1 MLKDVANIVRGLS
14 ADAVEKANSGHPGLP
29 LGCAEIGA
37 VLFAEKMN
45 YFSEEPDWINRDRL
59 ILSAGHGSMLLYSF
73 LHLAGYEVSMEDI
86 KNFRQVDSST
96 PGHPEHG
103 DTPGVEA
110 TTGPLGQ
117 GFSNA
122 VGMAL
127 SEKLL
132 AERFNRDSLNI
143 IDHYTYTLL
152 GDGCMMEGIT
162 SEAASFA
169 GHLGLEKLIAIYDD
183 NKISIGGGTEI
194 AFTESVADRF
204 KAYNWQVIEGIDG
217 HDVNQVRRAI
227 EEGKANQEQPT
238 LIIARTHIGYGAPK
252 KQDTADVHGAP
263 LGKEDLEGMKKFLGL
278 PLDEEF
284 YISPEVADF
293 FEELKL
299 TKKAKYEEWKERYNT
314 WSLKYPG
321 LKQELNQF
329 FSGKT
334 PKEALEMLNNYP
346 LEADEKVATRKSSG
360 EILNRLAE
368 YIPNL
373 IGGSADLSPSTKTYL
388 GSHEEIQKRRFE
400 GRNIRFGVREHGM
413 AGIANGISLHGGF
426 RPFVSTFLVFSDYM
440 RPSIR
445 MAAIMKQPVIYIFT
459 HDSIYVG
466 EDGPTHEPVEHLESL
481 RLIPNLKVLRP
492 ADTQEVA
499 KAWIETLEN
508 REGPTALILTRQGVP
523 LIKDKKDVEQFSK
536 GGYVIVKDEK
546 EQVTLIA
553 SGSEVSLGLEV
564 RRALREK
571 GIASRLVS
579 IPDREVFEK
588 QTQSYQKEVLGS
600 SRNLRVLIEAGVK
613 SGWYRLLSEN
623 DLMITME
630 TYGASGPGTQVAEKF
645 GFDSGVI
652 TERVLDKLRGDDNG
666 V

>member
-1 MLKDVANIVRGLS
+1 MLKNVANIVRGLS
-14 ADAVEKANSGHPGLP
+14 ADAVERANSGHPGLP

-37 VLFAEKMN
+37 VLYGENLN
-45 YFSEEPDWINRDRL
+45 YNPEEPNWINRDRL

-73 LHLAGYEVSMEDI
+73 LHLTGYDVSMDDI
-86 KNFRQVDSST
+86 KNFRQVDSKT

-132 AERFNRDSLNI
+132 SEKFNRASLSI
-143 IDHYTYTLL
+143 IDHYTYTIL

-162 SEAASFA
+162 SEAASLA

-204 KAYNWQVIEGIDG
+204 KAYNWQVIEDVDG
-217 HDVNQVRRAI
+217 HDLDQIRRAI
-227 EEGKANQEQPT
+227 EEGKANKEQPT
-238 LIIARTHIGYGAPK
+238 LILARTHIGYGAPT

-263 LGKEDLEGMKKFLGL
+263 LGKEDLVGMKKFLGL
-278 PLDEEF
+278 PVEEEF
-284 YISPEVADF
+284 YISPEVSNY
-293 FEELKL
+293 FEELKQA
-299 TKKAKYEEWKERYNT
+299 KKMKYQDWEEIFNT

-321 LKQELNQF
+321 LKKELKQF
-329 FSGKT
+329 LSRET
-334 PKEALEMLNNYP
+334 PPKALELLNNYP
-346 LEADEKVATRKSSG
+346 LDEKGKVATRKSSG
-360 EILNRLAE
+360 EILNLLADI
-368 YIPNL
+368 IPNL

-388 GSHEEIQKRRFE
+388 DNYEEIQKKQFN
-400 GRNIRFGVREHGM
+400 GRNIRFGVREHAM
-413 AGIANGISLHGGF
+413 AGVANGISLYGGF

-445 MAAIMKQPVIYIFT
+445 MAAIMKQPVIFIFT

-466 EDGPTHEPVEHLESL
+466 EDGPTHEPIEHLESL

-492 ADTQEVA
+492 GDTEEVA
-499 KAWIETLEN
+499 KSWVEALEH
-508 REGPTALILTRQGVP
+508 REGPTALILSRQGLP
-523 LIKDKKDVEQFSK
+523 LIEDKFDISAFSK
-536 GGYVIVKDEK
+536 GGYVVAEDPGEK
-546 EQVTLIA
+546 ITLMA
-553 SGSEVSLGLEV
+553 TGSEVSLALEV
-564 RRALREK
+564 KQRLKDE
-571 GIASRLVS
+571 GILSRLVS
-579 IPDREVFEK
+579 IPDRKTFEE
-588 QTQSYQKEVLGS
+588 QSQEYIQEVLGDPAQ
-600 SRNLRVLIEAGVK
+600 LRVLMEAGVK
-613 SGWYRLLSEN
+613 SGWYRLLEEK

-630 TYGASGPGTQVAEKF
+630 TYGASGPGDEVGKKF
-645 GFDSGVI
+645 GFEAKNI
-652 TERVLDKLRGDDNG
+652 TERILAKIKGG
-666 V
+666 Q

>member
-1 MLKDVANIVRGLS
+1 MLNNVANIVRGLS

-37 VLFAEKMN
+37 VLFGESLN
-45 YFSEEPDWINRDRL
+45 YNPEEPNWINRDRL

-73 LHLAGYEVSMEDI
+73 LHLTGYDVSLDDL
-86 KNFRQVDSST
+86 KNFRQVDSIT

-103 DTPGVEA
+103 DTSGVEA

-132 AERFNRDSLNI
+132 SEKFNRDSLSI
-143 IDHYTYTLL
+143 FDHYTYTIL

-204 KAYNWQVIEGIDG
+204 KAYDWHVIEDVDG
-217 HDVNQVRRAI
+217 HDLDQVRRAI

-238 LIIARTHIGYGAPK
+238 LILARTHIGYGAPT

-263 LGKEDLEGMKKFLGL
+263 LGKEDLIGMKKYLGL
-278 PLDEEF
+278 PEDEEF
-284 YISPEVADF
+284 YISPEVVDY
-293 FEELKL
+293 FEELKQG
-299 TKKAKYEEWKERYNT
+299 KKMKYGDWKEIFDT

-321 LKQELNQF
+321 LKNELNQYL
-329 FSGKT
+329 SQEIPSKAM
-334 PKEALEMLNNYP
+334 ELLNNYP
-346 LEADEKVATRKSSG
+346 QDAKGKVATRKSSG
-360 EILNRLAE
+360 EVLNLLAE
-368 YIPNL
+368 FIPNI

-388 GSHEEIQKRRFE
+388 DNYGEIQKKQFH
-400 GRNIRFGVREHGM
+400 GRNIRFGVREHAM

-445 MAAIMKQPVIYIFT
+445 MAAIMKQPVIFIFT

-466 EDGPTHEPVEHLESL
+466 EDGPTHEPIEHLESL

-492 ADTQEVA
+492 GDAEEVA
-499 KAWIETLEN
+499 KSWVEILGHRA
-508 REGPTALILTRQGVP
+508 GPTALILTRQGLP
-523 LIKDKKDVEQFSK
+523 FIEDKKDIQAFSK
-536 GGYVIVKDEK
+536 GGYVLAKDAQEK
-546 EQVTLIA
+546 VTLMA
-553 SGSEVSLGLEV
+553 TGSEVSLALEV
-564 RRALREK
+564 RETLKEE
-571 GIASRLVS
+571 GISSRVVS
-579 IPDREVFEK
+579 IPDRRTFEE
-588 QTQSYQKEVLGS
+588 QSQEYIQETLGDS
-600 SRNLRVLIEAGVK
+600 HQLRVLMETGVK
-613 SGWYRLLSEN
+613 SGWYRFLAEKDLL
-623 DLMITME
+623 ITME
-630 TYGASGPGTQVAEKF
+630 TYGASGPGDQVANKF
-645 GFDSGVI
+645 GFEARSI
-652 TERVLDKLRGDDNG
+652 TKKILERLKGG
-666 V
+666 Q